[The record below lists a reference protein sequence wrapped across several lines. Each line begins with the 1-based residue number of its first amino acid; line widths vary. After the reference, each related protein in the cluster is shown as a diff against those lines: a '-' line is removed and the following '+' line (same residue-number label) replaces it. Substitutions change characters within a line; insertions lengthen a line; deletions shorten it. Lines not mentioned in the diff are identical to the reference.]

1 MTPDAHIDAYNLD
14 LYVREKLDAE
24 QSSNIQS
31 HVQICSTCRDLLVGG
46 FLTRLSE
53 MNREQ
58 PQNTVHEKRAARRVQ
73 SGERG
78 SMQTLCPLSLERR
91 AVQIVN
97 VSKDGFGVLVD
108 SLLATE
114 TIVQIQIG
122 STISVGTVR
131 SCRPAGDHQFHAG
144 VHVQRAVEIRE
155 KTTR

>member
-24 QSSNIQS
+24 DSFNIQS
-31 HVQICSTCRDLLVGG
+31 HVQICTSCRDLLVNG
-46 FLTRLSE
+46 FLARLSE
-53 MNREQ
+53 MNQE
-58 PQNTVHEKRAARRVQ
+58 PQNTIYEKRSARRVQ

-91 AVQIVN
+91 AVQIVD
-97 VSKDGFGVLVD
+97 VSMDGFGVLVD
-108 SLLATE
+108 SLLATG

-131 SCRPAGDHQFHAG
+131 SCRATGDHQFHAG
-144 VHVQRAVEIRE
+144 IHVQHAVEL
-155 KTTR
+155 KA